1 MAFST
6 DEAHGN
12 ANHTSTTPVTTEQVG
27 SPPKPKR
34 LRNIMLWAYTWL
46 WARGRMA
53 LLLFI
58 LTILAL
64 ILTHTTIPLVVH
76 PQYLH
81 TPPKPFN

>member
-12 ANHTSTTPVTTEQVG
+12 ANHTSTIPVTTEQLG
-27 SPPKPKR
+27 TPSNPKS
-34 LRNIMLWAYTWL
+34 LRNTMLWAYTWL
-46 WARGRMA
+46 WARGRIA

-64 ILTHTTIPLVVH
+64 ILTHTTIPLVVY
-76 PQYLH
+76 PQYLR
-81 TPPKPFN
+81 TPPIR